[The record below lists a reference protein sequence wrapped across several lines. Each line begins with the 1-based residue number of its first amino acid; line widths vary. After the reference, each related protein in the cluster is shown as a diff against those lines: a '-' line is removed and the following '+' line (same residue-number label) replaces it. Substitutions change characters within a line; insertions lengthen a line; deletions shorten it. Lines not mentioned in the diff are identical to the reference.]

1 METQIWTEIKRQAVI
16 PVLVIHKVEQALP
29 LCDALQEGGINLLE
43 ITLRTEA
50 AIPAIK
56 EILSQ
61 RPKMLVGAG
70 TVLNIRQAK
79 QALDLG
85 CQFLVSPGLDEELVD
100 WAALSSIPIL
110 PGAVTPSEIMHGIHM
125 GLDLFKFFPAEAMG
139 GINTIKALSDP
150 FPQVQFIPTGGV
162 NSGNITAYLRHKY
175 IFAVGGSWMTRPDW
189 IETGDYARITQE
201 VRSTLEKIK
210 LIKESAQ

>member
-1 METQIWTEIKRQAVI
+1 MENQIWTQIQQQAVI
-16 PVLVIHKVEQALP
+16 PVIVIHKVEQALP
-29 LCDALQEGGINLLE
+29 LCDGLQEGGINLLE

-56 EILSQ
+56 EILSY

-100 WAALSSIPIL
+100 WAALSSFPIL
-110 PGAVTPSEIMHGIHM
+110 PGAMTPSEIMHGIHM
-125 GLDLFKFFPAEAMG
+125 GLELFKFFPAEAMG

-150 FPQVQFIPTGGV
+150 FPQVKFIPTGGV
-162 NSGNITAYLRHKY
+162 NSGNLTAYLRQKF

-189 IETGDYARITQE
+189 IETGDFTRITQE
-201 VRSTLEKIK
+201 VRSTMEKIK
-210 LIKESAQ
+210 WIKESAQ

>member
-1 METQIWTEIKRQAVI
+1 METQIWTRIQQQAVI
-16 PVLVIHKVEQALP
+16 PVIVIHKVEQALP
-29 LCDALQEGGINLLE
+29 LCDAMQEGGINLLE

-61 RPKMLVGAG
+61 RPKTQVGAG

-110 PGAVTPSEIMHGIHM
+110 PGAMTPSEIMHGIHM
-125 GLDLFKFFPAEAMG
+125 GLELFKFFPAEAMG

-162 NSGNITAYLRHKY
+162 NSGNLAAYLRQKF

-189 IETGDYARITQE
+189 IETGDFTRITQE

-210 LIKESAQ
+210 SIRESAQ

>member
-29 LCDALQEGGINLLE
+29 LCDALQEGGISLLE

-61 RPKMLVGAG
+61 RPKTLVGAG

-110 PGAVTPSEIMHGIHM
+110 PGAMTPSEIMHGIHM

-162 NSGNITAYLRHKY
+162 NSGNLTAYLHHKF